1 MKNIIDKKFIKV
13 SQDQIEIIITALNIE
28 QLIQFTEADIYNKR
42 KNQNGYQRPINK
54 THIRALIDYIKN
66 EQYSILPT
74 SMVMA
79 TDKNTAIFEDNIFSF
94 EGSLR
99 IVDGQHRIEAIRRI
113 IEELKEERMYNEYES
128 EEINEQLNNILT
140 WEFPVNIML
149 LNKNDKW
156 DRYVEIRSFVDI
168 NKKGKTVTTDLAD
181 SNIEK
186 IRKELNELPQKQAI
200 HQISLSVA
208 KKLLD
213 DKESVW
219 FECMKVGDGEDIN
232 KIIGIGQFSKSII
245 SVSRE
250 VLYKKYGKNKFYT
263 DYEINDVTKELY
275 YVLKEYWEFI
285 CKKWSMAFEYN
296 KGNFRVNFDF
306 CIQKGIGVFPLHKL
320 LTTSFIDSDNLNNA
334 LRLTMGILM
343 ENKSN
348 VVDEDWSVGSTFSSY
363 SSGSGYAKIHK
374 ILSGKIKK

>member
-1 MKNIIDKKFIKV
+1 MRNVIDTNFIKV
-13 SQDQIEIIITALNIE
+13 SQDQIEIIITALNID
-28 QLIQFTEADIYNKR
+28 QLIEFTEADIYKKI
-42 KNQNGYQRPINK
+42 KNEDGYQRPINK
-54 THIRALIDYIKN
+54 IHIKELMNYIKN

-79 TDKNTAIFEDNIFSF
+79 ADKDTVIINDNSFSF
-94 EGSLR
+94 EGQLR

-113 IEELKEERMYNEYES
+113 IEELKEEKIFNEYEG
-128 EEINEQLNNILT
+128 EEIDKQLNSILT
-140 WEFPVNIML
+140 WKFPVNIML
-149 LNKNDKW
+149 LNRKDKW

-181 SNIEK
+181 NNLEK
-186 IRKELNELPQKQAI
+186 IRKDLNELPQKQAI

-208 KKLLD
+208 KRLLD

-245 SVSRE
+245 SISRE
-250 VLYKKYGKNKFYT
+250 VLYKRYGKLKTYSN
-263 DYEINDVTKELY
+263 DQINDITKELY
-275 YVLKEYWEFI
+275 YILKKYWEFI
-285 CKKWSMAFEYN
+285 CKKWSKAFEYN

-320 LTTSFIDSDNLNNA
+320 LTINFIKDNELNIA
-334 LRLTMGILM
+334 LNSAINILS

-348 VVDEDWSVGSTFSSY
+348 VLAEDWAVGSTFSSY
-363 SSGSGYAKIHK
+363 SSSSGYNKIYK
-374 ILSGKIKK
+374 MLIGEVEK